1 MSMVEKGGLSLS
13 PKASLT
19 EVCLEVVEKINEAKE
34 NSETQLT
41 IFKTF
46 LTLFDIGDFS
56 LDAKNTP
63 EIFAAKGETEQDI
76 DVIIGVVNNVISN
89 LVERKVTEDDF
100 YINLLNRL
108 LDHGFLQN
116 ELRQAIFLQ
125 CVWLDNRIPY
135 YQLGEGRHIGNNE
148 EFKRI
153 YKEIEPS
160 LNKGRYI
167 INAKLQY
174 KTQRASLLMD
184 IADSLDTNEQRMVF
198 WASIIDGMRMTI
210 WYLQKSLDE
219 KNARGEKA

>member
-174 KTQRASLLMD
+174 KTQRASLLME
-184 IADSLDTNEQRMVF
+184 IADYLDTDEQRMVF

>member
-76 DVIIGVVNNVISN
+76 DVIIGVANNVISN

-135 YQLGEGRHIGNNE
+135 YQLGEGSHIGNNE

-160 LNKGRYI
+160 INKGRYI

-198 WASIIDGMRMTI
+198 WASIIDGMMLTI
-210 WYLQKSLDE
+210 RYLHKSLDE
-219 KNARGEKA
+219 KNTRSEKA

>member
-174 KTQRASLLMD
+174 KTQRASLLME
-184 IADSLDTNEQRMVF
+184 IADSLDTDEQRMVF

>member
-148 EFKRI
+148 DFKRI

-174 KTQRASLLMD
+174 KTQRASLLME
-184 IADSLDTNEQRMVF
+184 IADSLDTDEQRMVF

>member
-1 MSMVEKGGLSLS
+1 MK
-13 PKASLT
+13 
-19 EVCLEVVEKINEAKE
+19 KINEAKE

-174 KTQRASLLMD
+174 KTQWASLLME
-184 IADSLDTNEQRMVF
+184 IADSLDTDEQRMVF

>member
-89 LVERKVTEDDF
+89 LVERKVTEDEF
-100 YINLLNRL
+100 YKSLLDRL
-108 LDHGFLQN
+108 QDHGFLQN

-174 KTQRASLLMD
+174 KTQRASLLME
-184 IADSLDTNEQRMVF
+184 IADSLDTDEQRMVF

>member
-76 DVIIGVVNNVISN
+76 DVIIGVANNVISN

-160 LNKGRYI
+160 LSKGRYI

-174 KTQRASLLMD
+174 KTQRASLLME
-184 IADSLDTNEQRMVF
+184 IADSLDTDEQRMVF

>member
-174 KTQRASLLMD
+174 KTQRASLLME
-184 IADSLDTNEQRMVF
+184 IADSLDTDEQRMVF

-210 WYLQKSLDE
+210 WYLQKSLGE

>member
-167 INAKLQY
+167 INAKL
-174 KTQRASLLMD
+174 K
-184 IADSLDTNEQRMVF
+184 
-198 WASIIDGMRMTI
+198 
-210 WYLQKSLDE
+210 
-219 KNARGEKA
+219 

>member
-1 MSMVEKGGLSLS
+1 MNMVEKGGLSLS

-19 EVCLEVVEKINEAKE
+19 EVCLEVVGKINEAKE
-34 NSETQLT
+34 NSEAQLT

-56 LDAKNTP
+56 LDAKNAP

-89 LVERKVTEDDF
+89 LAERKVTEDEF
-100 YINLLNRL
+100 YKNLLDRL
-108 LDHGFLQN
+108 QDHGFLQN

-160 LNKGRYI
+160 INKGRYI

-174 KTQRASLLMD
+174 KTHRASLLMD

-210 WYLQKSLDE
+210 RYLHKSLDE
-219 KNARGEKA
+219 KNTRSEKA

>member
-89 LVERKVTEDDF
+89 LVERKVTEDEF
-100 YINLLNRL
+100 YKSLLDRL
-108 LDHGFLQN
+108 QDHGFLQN

-135 YQLGEGRHIGNNE
+135 YQLGEGSHIGNNE

-160 LNKGRYI
+160 INKGRYI

-198 WASIIDGMRMTI
+198 WASIIDGMMLTI
-210 WYLQKSLDE
+210 RYLHKSLDE
-219 KNARGEKA
+219 KNTRSEKA

>member
-63 EIFAAKGETEQDI
+63 EIFAAKGEAEQDI

-125 CVWLDNRIPY
+125 CLWLDNRIPY

-174 KTQRASLLMD
+174 KTQRASLLME
-184 IADSLDTNEQRMVF
+184 IADSLDTDEQRMVF